1 MMLRLIR
8 NHPVKL
14 LALTAATLAGVAC
27 SDTTTTSNSQPEATS
42 SSKPYDAAQFDAT
55 AKPKFTTE
63 GGARPFRTA
72 NTIPYFSSSFV
83 DPTNG
88 VTYPYTMV
96 GTNPFTGGNVRT
108 TVPSSL
114 IPFRFVF
121 ADGTVMDGSQ
131 DVAATL
137 ASPIFSNFT
146 YPVELSGRG
155 EVTQYGNAIYR
166 AQWNKVRTNYNV
178 LLGAPTLYP
187 TQTIE
192 VPANQ
197 GFAFVNSRG
206 VLIGLMDYYWFSS
219 RLKNAINNLGVSPK
233 NIPIILTHN
242 TMLYI
247 GNANNCCIIG
257 YHGAGSSVNGN
268 GAQQVQT
275 YMYGSYI
282 TPRTFSGWPA
292 GGDPVQGAGLG
303 DIHALSHEVSEWYD
317 DPFINNLVQPW
328 EDLEFAPQYGCT
340 SYLETGDP
348 VVGIWFPLAGNPQP
362 GANGKYHPEDE
373 VHFSFFARQTPSI
386 AYGGRYTYMGT
397 FTHAAHNCS

>member
-14 LALTAATLAGVAC
+14 LALTAATLVGVAC
-27 SDTTTTSNSQPEATS
+27 SDNTTDTSKPEAATS
-42 SSKPYDAAQFDAT
+42 GSQTYDAAQFDAT
-55 AKPKFTTE
+55 AKPKFTSE
-63 GGARPFRTA
+63 GGATPFRTDK
-72 NTIPYFSSSFV
+72 TIPYFSSSFT

-108 TVPSSL
+108 TVPSAI
-114 IPFRFVF
+114 IPFKFVF
-121 ADGTVMDGSQ
+121 ADGTVMDGTQ
-131 DVAATL
+131 DLAATL
-137 ASPIFSNFT
+137 ASPIFSDYT
-146 YPVELSGRG
+146 YPRKLSGPN
-155 EVTQYGNAIYR
+155 EVTQYGDAIYR
-166 AQWNKVRTNYNV
+166 AQWNKVQTNYHV
-178 LLGAPTLYP
+178 LLGTPTVYP

-206 VLIGLMDYYWFSS
+206 VLIGLMQYSWFST
-219 RLKNAINNLGVSPK
+219 RLKNAVNTLGVSPAT
-233 NIPIILTHN
+233 IPIILNHN

-247 GNANNCCIIG
+247 GNPNNCCIIG
-257 YHGAGSSVNGN
+257 YHGANSSLNGN
-268 GAQQVQT
+268 GGQQVQT
-275 YMYGSYI
+275 YMFGSFI
-282 TPRTFSGWPA
+282 TPGTFSRFDEPGR
-292 GGDPVQGAGLG
+292 GLG

-317 DPFINNLVQPW
+317 DPFVNNLVQPW

-340 SYLETGDP
+340 NILETGDP

-362 GANGKYHPEDE
+362 GANGVWHPEDE

-397 FTHAAHNCS
+397 FDHPAQNCS